1 MTDPRHPMT
10 PGGRRPRRPRPAVR
24 AALGALALALA
35 FAAPAAAAQPPG
47 MGASPAAARRALEG
61 HTLVKLDGAKLTFA
75 ELRGEVVVVNFW
87 ASWCRPCRRELPALD
102 ELHADIAKRGGRVLA
117 VSIDHERDN
126 ASRFVRTHELGLPVV
141 HDGPEGL
148 ARQLDLRAVPF
159 TLVLDR
165 AGEVA
170 YTTTGADDKA
180 VAELGAVVR
189 GLLASSPQAARI
201 PDPETSGGTR

>member
-1 MTDPRHPMT
+1 
-10 PGGRRPRRPRPAVR
+10 
-24 AALGALALALA
+24 
-35 FAAPAAAAQPPG
+35 

-61 HTLVKLDGAKLTFA
+61 HTLVKLDGAKLTLS

-117 VSIDHERDN
+117 VSIDHELDN
-126 ASRFVRTHELGLPVV
+126 ARRFVRTHELGLPVV
-141 HDGPEGL
+141 HDGPDGL

-165 AGEVA
+165 SGEVA

-189 GLLASSPQAARI
+189 GLLASTPQAARI